1 MEGFRQILVVTGMEQ
16 SGESERGF
24 GFSAAPKPIPSCRP
38 HRSPVPVAPKGSS
51 KRQSHE
57 H

>member
-38 HRSPVPVAPKGSS
+38 PPTASTSCTKGAIEEA
-51 KRQSHE
+51 KP
-57 H
+57 